1 MRTWLGRVAVLL
13 VLALARSPATPV
25 EAQGGS
31 ADVDDAVALGASLAY
46 LQARASELGIRDAQ
60 QEFRL
65 RRVVRDARG
74 QTHVRLEQVYQG
86 IPVWG
91 QQLIVHIDPGGAPRS
106 VTGAYLPGIA
116 VSTRAVISSEQ
127 ARTIAY
133 QRFPGP
139 LTGTPE
145 PDLVLYPRDGRVCL
159 VFRVVLSDDTTPR
172 RIVVFV
178 DATTGQIVDSYD
190 DLRTLAPADP
200 PERGSTRCP

>member
-13 VLALARSPATPV
+13 ALAGGPATPV
-25 EAQGGS
+25 EAQGGA
-31 ADVDDAVALGASLAY
+31 ADVDDAVALRTSLAY